1 MPGVGAAIGAGSS
14 PVTLGPGDAPRLGV
28 AVVAL
33 TLAGAGRADRD
44 GWWLAAGVTCATW
57 AAPVWAR
64 GWCVSGW
71 AATAVWLVPG
81 ALAVVVTY
89 TVVTDPWCWP
99 HQSPTNT
106 APAPVVT
113 ANRQAPASDA
123 TDALALQEPIV
134 RPRAVSVVWM
144 FVLLMDIRVGGNRNL
159 TAAAAPNPAQLVVPV
174 TLAGPG
180 PAQWDIWLNP

>member
-1 MPGVGAAIGAGSS
+1 MTPGVGATTGAGSL
-14 PVTLGPGDAPRLGV
+14 PVTPGPGDPPRLGV
-28 AVVAL
+28 TVVAL
-33 TLAGAGRADRD
+33 ELAGAGCADGD
-44 GWWLAAGVTCATW
+44 GRWLAAGVTCATW
-57 AAPVWAR
+57 AAPGSGQPSASAATSLALVRLR
-64 GWCVSGW
+64 GWRALGW
-71 AATAVWLVPG
+71 AATAAWLVPG

-89 TVVTDPWCWP
+89 TVVTDAWCWP

-144 FVLLMDIRVGGNRNL
+144 VVLLMDIRVGANRNL
-159 TAAAAPNPAQLVVPV
+159 PAAAARPQ
-174 TLAGPG
+174 PG
-180 PAQWDIWLNP
+180 RWSR